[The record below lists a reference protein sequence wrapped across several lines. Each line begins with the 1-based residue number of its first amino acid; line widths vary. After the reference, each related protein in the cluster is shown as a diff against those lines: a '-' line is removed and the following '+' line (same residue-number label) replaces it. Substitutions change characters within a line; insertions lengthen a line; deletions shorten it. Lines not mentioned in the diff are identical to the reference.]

1 MKVHLTPNLSTFVT
15 YEPPEPMF
23 RDTILA
29 FQALT
34 APQWVALIEPDPL
47 GPVNR
52 IVSLMRNDERIKS
65 LLCHV
70 PEGADVEVVR
80 DEGGYR
86 IDDLFALKDLQWR
99 PGGYGQNV
107 ATAHVPFRS
116 AGWRIEINGRT
127 VLAVADAEMRTP
139 YTPPPPPPL
148 WHRMRTALREQ
159 LRADVDAVAKRLG
172 FHRID
177 ECGGWDE

>member
-1 MKVHLTPNLSTFVT
+1 MKVHLTPHLSTFVT

-23 RDTILA
+23 HDTILA

-52 IVSLMRNDERIKS
+52 IVTLMRNDKRVKS
-65 LLCHV
+65 VLCHV

-80 DEGGYR
+80 DEGTVRIHLWSALWENLGEPFGPYR
-86 IDDLFALKDLQWR
+86 
-99 PGGYGQNV
+99 P
-107 ATAHVPFRS
+107 PS
-116 AGWRIEINGRT
+116 WRIEINGRT
-127 VLAVADAEMRTP
+127 VLSVTDAEMRTP

-172 FHRID
+172 FHRVED
-177 ECGGWDE
+177 CGGWDE